1 MIHPV
6 TFYGATCDNCGK
18 SWFNDHYGWSAMSD
32 ESSMKQMLS
41 DDEWHFGDGQEG
53 EEGKHYCPDCFE
65 FDDDDQFI
73 LKPVKQQQ

>member
-18 SWFNDHYGWSAMSD
+18 SWRNDHYCWSAMSD
-32 ESSMKQMLS
+32 ESGMKEMLS
-41 DDEWHFGDGQEG
+41 DDGWHFG

-65 FDDDDQFI
+65 FDDDDQFV
-73 LKPVKQQQ
+73 LRKKHQ